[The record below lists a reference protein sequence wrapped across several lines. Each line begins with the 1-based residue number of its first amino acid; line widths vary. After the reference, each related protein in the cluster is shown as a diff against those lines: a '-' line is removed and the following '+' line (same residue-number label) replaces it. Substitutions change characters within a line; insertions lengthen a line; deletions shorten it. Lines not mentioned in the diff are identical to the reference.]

1 MVKLVCWNTAYRRKS
16 WCCLR
21 DMDVDVALVQEACNP
36 PQDVLSAVD
45 TGPREHWDP
54 TTWNSDWW
62 VGRWRHLTDR
72 KTMIV
77 KRSDTVRVEWFKQVA
92 PISCVAKDEIAVS
105 GIGTIAAA
113 RVIPPKGKSFVAV
126 SMYAR
131 WIAPHPTTRSKWRV
145 GYSDGSAHR
154 IISVPTYYTRAEC
167 SATATRQLDY
177 VFASRGFHERVTVRA
192 LNEVDAWGPSDH
204 CRILIEVD

>member
-1 MVKLVCWNTAYRRKS
+1 MVKLVCWNTAYRRRS

-77 KRSDTVRVEWFKQVA
+77 KRSDTVQVEWFKQVA
-92 PISCVAKDEIAVS
+92 PISCVAKDEIGVS

-113 RVIPPKGKSFVAV
+113 RVIPPKGERPDVLHQSRV
-126 SMYAR
+126 SGNGYPPAR
-131 WIAPHPTTRSKWRV
+131 LRIRLTRL
-145 GYSDGSAHR
+145 
-154 IISVPTYYTRAEC
+154 PRA
-167 SATATRQLDY
+167 S
-177 VFASRGFHERVTVRA
+177 H
-192 LNEVDAWGPSDH
+192 GPRPQRS
-204 CRILIEVD
+204 

>member
-1 MVKLVCWNTAYRRKS
+1 MIKLMCWNTAYRRKS

-54 TTWNSDWW
+54 TPWNSDWW
-62 VGRWRHLTDR
+62 VGRWPRLTDR

-77 KRSDTVRVEWFKQVA
+77 KRSDSVRVEWFKQVA
-92 PISCVAKDEIAVS
+92 PISCVAKDEIGVS

-113 RVIPPKGKSFVAV
+113 RVIPPKGESFVAV

-154 IISVPTYYTRAEC
+154 IISDFDTPDIGSRRSQSDLRIERERSAGAGGARKRSVPEVQDDRA
-167 SATATRQLDY
+167 
-177 VFASRGFHERVTVRA
+177 
-192 LNEVDAWGPSDH
+192 
-204 CRILIEVD
+204 

>member
-1 MVKLVCWNTAYRRKS
+1 MIKLVCWNTAYRRRS

-77 KRSDTVRVEWFKQVA
+77 KRSDTVQVEWFKQVA
-92 PISCVAKDEIAVS
+92 PISCVAKDEIGVS

-113 RVIPPKGKSFVAV
+113 GVFAGAV
-126 SMYAR
+126 R
-131 WIAPHPTTRSKWRV
+131 RQRPHRPL
-145 GYSDGSAHR
+145 GAHR
-154 IISVPTYYTRAEC
+154 ETPLVAADGDSDDVLEHILHRKQQRTVDVRAGERAETL
-167 SATATRQLDY
+167 AEQEQP
-177 VFASRGFHERVTVRA
+177 ER
-192 LNEVDAWGPSDH
+192 
-204 CRILIEVD
+204 

>member
-1 MVKLVCWNTAYRRKS
+1 MIKLVCWNTAYRRKS

-92 PISCVAKDEIAVS
+92 PISCVAKDEIGVS

-113 RVIPPKGKSFVAV
+113 RVIPPNGESFVAV

-131 WIAPHPTTRSKWRV
+131 WIAASPDYPQQVEGRLFGRVSAPNHIGPVRVYRQCRSFDTPDIGGRRSQSDLRITRER
-145 GYSDGSAHR
+145 SAGAGGAR
-154 IISVPTYYTRAEC
+154 KRSVREVQDDRA
-167 SATATRQLDY
+167 
-177 VFASRGFHERVTVRA
+177 
-192 LNEVDAWGPSDH
+192 
-204 CRILIEVD
+204 